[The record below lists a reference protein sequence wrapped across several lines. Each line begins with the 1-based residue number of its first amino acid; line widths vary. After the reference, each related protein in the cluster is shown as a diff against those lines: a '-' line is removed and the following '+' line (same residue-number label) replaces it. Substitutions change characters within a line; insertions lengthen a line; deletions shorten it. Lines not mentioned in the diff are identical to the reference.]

1 MKKPSIKSLSII
13 TISLLVIASSFYF
26 YKSKNKKNTEIDPES
41 KIVLKKSQLLKTVL
55 ANGKV
60 VSNLDVDIK
69 CKASGEIKYLP
80 FDISANV
87 KKGNLILKLDPT
99 DEKRNVEKAKLTS
112 LQSQALLAKAKKDYL
127 ISTSTIKSGKDQATA
142 TLSSLKI
149 KQGDL
154 KSKSDRSWQLYLKS
168 TQRNQFISNLK
179 TAKINAKNLRE
190 KANKNLQLYNS
201 GVVSGI
207 DYDNAEALAKQA
219 EEALKITQEKLKELD
234 ITKKNDYES
243 AITAS
248 KQAEYDV
255 KNASYKLRDQESNQA
270 TLQIKEQEII
280 SAEAKS
286 KSDQISLLDVQQ
298 RLKDTEVFAPI
309 SGIVTTRNVQI
320 GQIVSSGINN
330 VSGGTTIMTI
340 SDLSRIFINASVD
353 ESDIGSIEL
362 GQNVKI
368 TADAYPNKKFRGKVI
383 QIAPKGIT
391 ISNVVTFSV
400 KIEVFGKDKAL
411 LKPEMTTN
419 VEIVTLKKDNVL
431 VVPAQAISK
440 KEGKRIVKVLR
451 NKETIEQE
459 VTIGLKTADNVEVLS
474 GLKEG
479 DEILT
484 DSQGKGDSKWNSKQG
499 NNSSQVQRMMTGGA
513 GGRR

>member
-1 MKKPSIKSLSII
+1 MKKPSIKSLAIIATSI
-13 TISLLVIASSFYF
+13 LVIAGSFYL
-26 YKSKNKKNTEIDPES
+26 YKVKSKKTVEITPDS
-41 KIVLKKSQLLKTVL
+41 KMTLKKAELLKTVL

-80 FDISANV
+80 FDISAKV
-87 KKGNLILKLDPT
+87 KKGDLILKLDPT
-99 DEKRNVEKAKLTS
+99 DEKRNVEKARMTS
-112 LQSQALLAKAKKDYL
+112 LQSQALLAKAKKDYM
-127 ISTSTIKSGKDQATA
+127 ISTLTLKSGKDQASA

-149 KQGDL
+149 KQTDL
-154 KSKSDRSWQLYLKS
+154 KSKAARSWEIYLKS
-168 TQRNQFISNLK
+168 TQRNQFVSNVK
-179 TAKINAKNLRE
+179 TAKINTKNLRE
-190 KANKNLQLYNS
+190 KANKNLELYKS
-201 GVVSGI
+201 GAVSGI

-219 EEALKITQEKLKELD
+219 EEALKISQEKLKESD

-243 AITAS
+243 ALTSS
-248 KQAEYDV
+248 KQADYDV
-255 KNASYKLRDQESNQA
+255 KNATYKLKDQETNQSN
-270 TLQIKEQEII
+270 LQIKEQDVI
-280 SAEAKS
+280 SAQAKS
-286 KSDQISLLDVQQ
+286 KSDQIALLDAEQ
-298 RLKDTEVFAPI
+298 RLKDTEVFSPI

-353 ESDIGSIEL
+353 ESDIGSIGL

-383 QIAPKGIT
+383 QIAPKGVT

-400 KIEVFGKDKAL
+400 KIEVFGKDKTL

-419 VEIVTLKKDNVL
+419 VEIVTIKKDGVL
-431 VVPAQAISK
+431 GVPTQAISK
-440 KEGKRIVKVLR
+440 KDGKRIVKVIR
-451 NKETIEQE
+451 NNETVEQQ
-459 VTIGLKTADNVEVLS
+459 VTVGLKTSDTIEILS

-484 DSQGKGDSKWNSKQG
+484 DSQGKGDSKWSGKQG
-499 NNSSQVQRMMTGGA
+499 GNSNQVQRMMTGG
-513 GGRR
+513 RR